1 MRPETALRAIL
12 MDDATVTGYVGARLT
27 RRVAQQTSEHP
38 FGIFTR
44 TKTDPHYNMDG
55 DSTLREVEVMFAWYH
70 TDLDALDLLVRAAEA
85 ALSGFSGDVDGLPI
99 DTVYLTDERDGD
111 VLIADGSGEPLWC
124 IEQIFRTAYNL
135 E

>member
-12 MDDATVTGYVGARLT
+12 MDDAAVTAHVGARLT
-27 RRVAQQTSEHP
+27 RRVALQTSAHP
-38 FGIFTR
+38 FGIFSR
-44 TKTDPHYNMDG
+44 VKTDPHYNMG
-55 DSTLREVEVMFAWYH
+55 GGSTLREVDVMFAWYH
-70 TDLDALDLLVRAAEA
+70 TDFDALTDLVEKAET

-111 VLIADGSGEPLWC
+111 VLTADGSGEPLYC